1 MQKKQKKIGIK
12 ILNFKEP
19 GYCQNC
25 KKVTGEGDRCSHSYK
40 LKKFLSGTEIRRMIK
55 LKRKIPEYYVSKEI
69 AQILS
74 KKSLRN

>member
-1 MQKKQKKIGIK
+1 M
-12 ILNFKEP
+12 
-19 GYCQNC
+19 
-25 KKVTGEGDRCSHSYK
+25 TGEGDRCSHSYK